1 MQETEVKTQNKM
13 GYMPCGKLVLS
24 MSLPMMLSMLFQALY
39 NIVDSVF
46 VARINESA
54 LTAVSLAFPIQT
66 LIIALVGGTG
76 VGVNARLSAKLG
88 EHKLEEVNYTAGN
101 AITISFIYSIVMI
114 LIAKLTS
121 GVYFDMMT
129 PDVQIREYG
138 ISYVFIVLCLS
149 PALTFQ
155 MLFERLLQ
163 STGKTVYSMIS
174 QIVGAVINIIMDPI
188 LIFGLCGLPAMGTK
202 GAALATV
209 FGQTVACF
217 IGLFCNLKYN
227 NEIKFGKKYFRLHK
241 QTVANIFAVGIPSIV
256 MQSIASVM
264 NFGMNRI
271 LLSFSST
278 AAAVFGVYFKLQS
291 FIFLPVF
298 GLNNGLVPIIA
309 YNFGARRPDR
319 IKDTLKHGVI
329 YAVAIMLFGVV
340 AFELLPVQ
348 LLSIFDASENML
360 AIGTPALRIIAIHFV
375 LAGFSIVCM
384 SSFQALGHGV
394 LSMWVSLI
402 RQLVVLLP
410 CAYILSGVIG
420 LNGAWTAFPIAEV
433 VALTISVIFMKKYV
447 KPQLDSLALSK

>member
-24 MSLPMMLSMLFQALY
+24 ISLPMMLSMLFQALY

-46 VARINESA
+46 VARINENA

-66 LIIALVGGTG
+66 LIIAIVSGTG

-88 EHKLEEVNYTAGN
+88 EHNLEEVNYTAGN
-101 AITISFIYSIVMI
+101 AITVSFIFSIVMI
-114 LIAKLTS
+114 LVAKLTS
-121 GVYFDMMT
+121 VVYFDMMT
-129 PDVQIREYG
+129 TDMQIREYG
-138 ISYVFIVLCLS
+138 IVYVFIVLCLS
-149 PALTFQ
+149 PALIFQ
-155 MLFERLLQ
+155 MMFERLLQ
-163 STGKTVYSMIS
+163 STGRTIYSMIS

-188 LIFGLCGLPAMGTK
+188 LIFGMFGLPAMGTA

-217 IGLFCNLKYN
+217 IGLFCNLRLN
-227 NEIKFGKKYFRLHK
+227 DEIKFSGKYLRLHK
-241 QTVANIFAVGIPSIV
+241 STVTSIFAVGIPSIV

-264 NFGMNRI
+264 NFAMNRI

-278 AAAVFGVYFKLQS
+278 AAAVFGVYYKLQS

-309 YNFGARRPDR
+309 YNFGAKSPER
-319 IKDTLKHGVI
+319 IKDTLKHGAV
-329 YAVAIMLFGVV
+329 YAFLIMLFGAL
-340 AFELLPVQ
+340 AFELFPVQ
-348 LLSIFDASENML
+348 LLGIFDASENML
-360 AIGTPALRIIAIHFV
+360 AIGIPALRIIAVHFV
-375 LAGFSIVCM
+375 LAGFSIICM
-384 SSFQALGHGV
+384 SAFQALGHGV
-394 LSMWVSLI
+394 LSMWVSLV

-420 LNGAWTAFPIAEV
+420 LNGAWASFPIAEV
-433 VALTISVIFMKKYV
+433 VSLVVSIIFMKKYI
-447 KPQLDSLALSK
+447 KPQLDSLA

>member
-76 VGVNARLSAKLG
+76 VGINARLSAKLG
-88 EHKLEEVNYTAGN
+88 EHNLEEVNYTAGN
-101 AITISFIYSIVMI
+101 AISICFIYSVIMI

-121 GVYFDMMT
+121 GVYFNMMT

-138 ISYVFIVLCLS
+138 IGYVFIVLCLS

-155 MLFERLLQ
+155 MTFERLLQ

-188 LIFGLCGLPAMGTK
+188 LIFGLCGMPAMGTE
-202 GAALATV
+202 GAALAT
-209 FGQTVACF
+209 
-217 IGLFCNLKYN
+217 
-227 NEIKFGKKYFRLHK
+227 
-241 QTVANIFAVGIPSIV
+241 
-256 MQSIASVM
+256 
-264 NFGMNRI
+264 
-271 LLSFSST
+271 
-278 AAAVFGVYFKLQS
+278 VFGVYFKLQS

-319 IKDTLKHGVI
+319 IKDTLKHGVV
-329 YAVAIMLFGVV
+329 YAVAIMLFGVF

-420 LNGAWTAFPIAEV
+420 LNGAWAAFPIAEV
-433 VALTISVIFMKKYV
+433 VSLMLSLIFMKKYV
-447 KPQLDSLALSK
+447 KPQLDSMV

>member
-1 MQETEVKTQNKM
+1 MQEATTQNKM

-54 LTAVSLAFPIQT
+54 LTAVSLAFPVQT
-66 LIIALVGGTG
+66 LIIAVVGGTA

-88 EHKLEEVNYTAGN
+88 EHNLEEVNYTAGN
-101 AITISFIYSIVMI
+101 AITINFIYAVIMV
-114 LIAKLTS
+114 LIAGFGS
-121 GVYFDMMT
+121 RIYFNMMT
-129 PDVQIREYG
+129 PEADIREYG
-138 ISYVFIVLCLS
+138 IDYLFVVLSLS

-188 LIFGLCGLPAMGTK
+188 LIFGLFGLPAMGTK

-209 FGQTVACF
+209 FGQSVACC
-217 IGLFCNLKYN
+217 IGLFCNLRINK
-227 NEIKFGKKYFRLHK
+227 EIHFAKRYLVPHK
-241 QTVANIFAVGIPSIV
+241 ATISNIYAVGIPSIV

-264 NFGMNRI
+264 NLGMNRI

-278 AAAVFGVYFKLQS
+278 AAAVFGVYYKLQS

-309 YNFGARRPDR
+309 YNFGAKKPDR
-319 IKDTLKHGVI
+319 IRDTLKHGAM
-329 YAVAIMLFGVV
+329 YAVAIMLFGVFM
-340 AFELLPVQ
+340 FEVFPAQ
-348 LLSIFDASENML
+348 LLQIFDASDNML
-360 AIGTPALRIIAIHFV
+360 AIGTVALRAIAIHFV
-375 LAGFSIVCM
+375 LAGFSIVFM
-384 SSFQALGHGV
+384 SAFQALGHGV
-394 LSMWVSLI
+394 LSMWVSLV

-410 CAYILSGVIG
+410 CAYILAEAVG
-420 LNGAWTAFPIAEV
+420 LNGVWFAFPIAEIV
-433 VALTISVIFMKKYV
+433 SLSLSGFFMKKYV
-447 KPQLDSLALSK
+447 KKQLDALA